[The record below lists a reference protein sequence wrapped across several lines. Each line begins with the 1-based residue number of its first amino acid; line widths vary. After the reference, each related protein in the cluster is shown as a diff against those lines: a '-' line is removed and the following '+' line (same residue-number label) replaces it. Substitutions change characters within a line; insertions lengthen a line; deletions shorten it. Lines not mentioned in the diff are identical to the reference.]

1 MYFFYQSK
9 KRCLSSC
16 QSCIINC
23 SGRPISCTVC
33 FPSLVSTPF
42 LLLPLLWLLQLQ
54 RGTFLLLL
62 QAAQRV
68 RVALFPFPLFSSPLS
83 ALPAD
88 SLLLFQAADALLLGR
103 AHQFP
108 QLNGLHVVQ

>member
-1 MYFFYQSK
+1 M
-9 KRCLSSC
+9 
-16 QSCIINC
+16 
-23 SGRPISCTVC
+23 
-33 FPSLVSTPF
+33 STPF

-88 SLLLFQAADALLLGR
+88 SLLLFQAADALLLGW

-108 QLNGLHVVQ
+108 QLNGLHVVQGRLTGFVQNDGVEDDVEQRNPRDAL